1 MATVKVVDLISRART
16 ILQDTTSVRWALSE
30 LQWWLNDG
38 YRETLIFRPDSNTL
52 TGEFTCVAGPR
63 QVLASTF
70 SAASRLISVVRN
82 TATTSNKYGVRLV
95 DKRVLDDQRKGWYTE
110 TPTVSIEEY
119 VFDARQPREFMVYP
133 PATTAARLEV
143 VYAQVPSPHTLTAE
157 QLGSSE
163 TTEVI
168 RIDDTFAN
176 ALLDYMLF
184 RAYTKDSEQQ
194 GNAARAVAHY
204 QAFQNSLGVSAQ
216 VNAASQPGA
225 A

>member
-1 MATVKVVDLISRART
+1 MATVKVVDLITRART
-16 ILQDTTSVRWALSE
+16 LLQDTTSVRWALSE
-30 LQWWLNDG
+30 LQLWLNDS

-52 TGEFTCVAGPR
+52 TGEFVCVAGPR
-63 QVLASTF
+63 QVLTSTF
-70 SAASRLISVVRN
+70 SNASRLISVVRN
-82 TATTSNKYGVRLV
+82 TATTSNKYAVRLV
-95 DKRVLDDQRKGWYTE
+95 DRRSLDDQRKGWYTE

-119 VFDARQPREFMVYP
+119 VFDARQPRDFFVYP

-143 VYAQVPSPHTLTAE
+143 TYAQVPAPHTLTDL
-157 QLGSSE
+157 QLANAA

-216 VNAASQPGA
+216 ANAASQPGVA
-225 A
+225 

>member
-1 MATVKVVDLISRART
+1 MATVKVVDLIARART

-30 LQWWLNDG
+30 LQLWLNDS
-38 YRETLIFRPDSNTL
+38 YRETLNLRTDSNTL
-52 TGEFTCVAGPR
+52 TGEFVCVAGPR
-63 QVLASTF
+63 QVLTSTF
-70 SAASRLISVVRN
+70 TAASRLVSVVRN
-82 TATTSNKYGVRLV
+82 TAATSNKYGVRLV
-95 DKRVLDDQRKGWYTE
+95 DKRVLDDQRKGWYAE

-119 VFDARQPREFMVYP
+119 VFDARQPRDFMVYP

-143 VYAQVPSPHTLTAE
+143 VYAQVPTPHTLTDE
-157 QLGSSE
+157 QLANTA

-225 A
+225 V